1 MDVKTTFLNGDL
13 EEEVYMKQSGG
24 FVMPGNEHKVYKLI
38 KSLYGLKQAP
48 KHWHQKFDEV
58 VFSSGFLPNQSDKCV
73 YSKLDDADKGVII
86 CLYVYDMLIFGT
98 DQNQVDKTK
107 EFLSS
112 KFSMKDM
119 GEKILKKFNRED
131 SSPMSTP
138 IDPVEKLKPNTR
150 KPVDQLKYSRAIG
163 CLMYAITRTRP
174 DIAYAVGTMNHG
186 LSYVGYPS
194 VLEAYSY
201 ASWINHVKDSSFT
214 SGWVFL
220 LGGGVVSWASKKQS
234 CITSSTME
242 FEFVALV
249 AAGKDV
255 EWLRNLIHEIPIWLK
270 PIASISIHCDIT
282 ATLAKAY
289 SQIYNGKSRHLGVR
303 HSMIRELIMNGV
315 ISIEFVW
322 SQHNLADH
330 LMKVLARDLVIKS
343 VIGMRL
349 KSIDDVPS
357 TPARRPPIRAQMG
370 FSPRLCLI
378 TFEYKEYDEEREM
391 EPRREQIEK
400 PLHLSTGGL
409 LGPSELRAR
418 ENGSR
423 GISIPP
429 LLAAYLGRSE
439 NGQALQSSFTSIY
452 GGH

>member
-73 YSKLDDADKGVII
+73 YSKLDDTGKGVII

-112 KFSMKDM
+112 KFSMNDM
-119 GEKILKKFNRED
+119 GEVT
-131 SSPMSTP
+131 TP

-163 CLMYAITRTRP
+163 CLMYAIIRTRP

-201 ASWINHVKDSSFT
+201 ASLINHVEDSSFT
-214 SGWVFL
+214 SRWVFL
-220 LGGGVVSWASKKQS
+220 LVGGVVSWASKKQS
-234 CITSSTME
+234 CITGSTIE

-249 AAGKDV
+249 AAG
-255 EWLRNLIHEIPIWLK
+255 
-270 PIASISIHCDIT
+270 
-282 ATLAKAY
+282 Y
-289 SQIYNGKSRHLGVR
+289 
-303 HSMIRELIMNGV
+303 
-315 ISIEFVW
+315 
-322 SQHNLADH
+322 
-330 LMKVLARDLVIKS
+330 
-343 VIGMRL
+343 
-349 KSIDDVPS
+349 
-357 TPARRPPIRAQMG
+357 
-370 FSPRLCLI
+370 FS
-378 TFEYKEYDEEREM
+378 EEYDEEREM
-391 EPRREQIEK
+391 EPRREQNRETTP
-400 PLHLSTGGL
+400 PLHMRSPRVCRQREKVVGFEEALNREGGRL
-409 LGPSELRAR
+409 ERNVEGDRPSELRAR
-418 ENGSR
+418 ENGSQ
-423 GISIPP
+423 GMSIPP
-429 LLAAYLGRSE
+429 LLAAHLGRSE

-452 GGH
+452 GGHQPSFNIGGNLLLNGTHLLYNAQPFIPSSFHPSNGFRPAHVNSYSQPFMGIVNGQALNQPPQS